1 LQQTNLAIV
10 SANIEELIKQAAEE
24 GGWPPEVWQTTFS
37 VTLARLVAE
46 ECMMICGAI
55 AGACDITRPNDKFG
69 EGAEHAKRLIAKHF
83 GIDVS

>member
-1 LQQTNLAIV
+1 
-10 SANIEELIKQAAEE
+10 
-24 GGWPPEVWQTTFS
+24 